1 MLDINTDCLY
11 YYTARWRLFTMV
23 FDSNK
28 LLQLRIERGLS
39 LQQTVQSLHIKTG
52 LRVSRNSVYMWE
64 QGKNLP
70 SIKSLIA
77 LAKFYG
83 KEIGFFFR
91 KD

>member
-11 YYTARWRLFTMV
+11 YYTAWWRFLTMV

-28 LLQLRIERGLS
+28 LLQLRTERGFS
-39 LQQTVQSLHIKTG
+39 LQQTVQLLRVKTG
-52 LRVSRNSVYMWE
+52 LQVSRNCIHLWE

-70 SIKSLIA
+70 SVKSLMA

-91 KD
+91 RD